1 MPRYKTYE
9 APVRKSGSN
18 RGGKYTAKS
27 TGSAKDAMA
36 RLFRLTGATD
46 PESAAEFAA
55 IVADTRAQAVA
66 AAAAAPPPEPEIP
79 KGPYPLGFSDSSY
92 DRKREMAYE
101 RAYANWLDSDQS
113 TPAPRRSNYRFY
125 IPNVKDN
132 GGTWH

>member
-1 MPRYKTYE
+1 MPRYTTYE
-9 APVRKSGSN
+9 APVRKSGST
-18 RGGKYTAKS
+18 RKGKYTAPS

-46 PESAAEFAA
+46 PASAAEFAQ
-55 IVADTRAQAVA
+55 ILADTRAEAVA
-66 AAAAAPPPEPEIP
+66 TAVAAPPPPIQQ
-79 KGPYPLGFSDSSY
+79 GPYPLGFSDSSY
-92 DRKREMAYE
+92 DRKRQMAYE
-101 RAYANWLDSDQS
+101 RAYADWLDSDQS